1 MKIVISFEH
10 VEREYLFALILK
22 SELTK
27 AGHKVLISNLFFDLP
42 IIKFFK
48 PDILMIPYFYSSDD
62 KSIKEYIKISS
73 VKQIISLSWEQIFND
88 QQKLR
93 KFPRD
98 IPKNLHFVSWSL
110 SWAKALERSGVSKK
124 QVIHLGHPLWSLYW
138 NFPFRS
144 YSYRG
149 EKKNSKLY
157 IENIGWLNS
166 SKNTYSEDYLSGKEI
181 GNLKQIFEAIHEV
194 FKTFNAKTFKIK
206 VRPSSTSERD
216 FNLEKTFKH
225 SKLVGGLPL
234 IHYLRSSTQCF
245 GDFSSALIDATIL
258 GVPSYGIGIDKI
270 PQKLRFSWH
279 TFFKP
284 TKDIQGRLCGNL
296 YEFDKKSLFNYL
308 IRDGFISRD
317 YSHNFLQFIASLNG
331 QYSSKKDPL
340 NINFILSRILLV
352 SYHFLVSSK
361 PFRKLIYD
369 HHQMGLDIKTHKNDF
384 ISFTRYVIYK
394 SYSLKLRPFL

>member
-27 AGHKVLISNLFFDLP
+27 AGHTVLISNLFFDLP
-42 IIKFFK
+42 LIKFFK

-62 KSIKEYIKISS
+62 KSIKEYIEISS

-166 SKNTYSEDYLSGKEI
+166 SKNTYSEDYLSEKEI

-258 GVPSYGIGIDKI
+258 GVPTYGIGIDKI
-270 PQKLRFSWH
+270 PKKLRFSWH
-279 TFFKP
+279 AFFKP
-284 TKDIQGRLCGNL
+284 TKDIQGRLCRDL
-296 YEFDKKSLFNYL
+296 YEFDKQSLYNFL
-308 IRDGFISRD
+308 IRDGFIARNYSR
-317 YSHNFLQFIASLNG
+317 NFLQFIANLDNEK
-331 QYSSKKDPL
+331 SSKKNRMNL
-340 NINFILSRILLV
+340 NFLLLRTV
-352 SYHFLVSSK
+352 LVLFHFLVSWK
-361 PFRKLIYD
+361 LLRKFFYNSNRT
-369 HHQMGLDIKTHKNDF
+369 GLDLNTHTKDF
-384 ISFTRYVIYK
+384 ISFTRYVHYK
-394 SYSLKLRPFL
+394 RYSLKLLPYF